1 MKDAWIWVKLNIPER
16 LAESVEILVTDL
28 DESWTHQFQLRLTKV
43 FKFWILTTL
52 GIDKLFRNVY

>member
-28 DESWTHQFQLRLTKV
+28 DESWTHQFKLGLTKV
-43 FKFWILTTL
+43 FK
-52 GIDKLFRNVY
+52 